1 MYNSC
6 TTKALPINLDH
17 TTKWPN
23 MGTTCCMKQRQDKEL
38 ATEISEGVRQTALE
52 IQSSSTSSWAWRDS
66 CWKTLNLVAPKQKSE
81 QTGAQLAWRR
91 KKWLIMSICFGLAP
105 LCFGDLWEL
114 FLKSFALMF
123 AEVWHYFMLDTPPL
137 QGAVL
142 VLILSNISWDRW
154 HIVHGSKE
162 NCENNRGRNSV
173 LIWPLR
179 QTDDANF
186 FSPPSLLKFIT
197 LH

>member
-1 MYNSC
+1 MTEHGLYMLYE
-6 TTKALPINLDH
+6 TTTGQRSGHWNIWRCAADCLGNTVVLHQFLSLERLLLENIEFWSLLNRSPNKLVLNWLD
-17 TTKWPN
+17 
-23 MGTTCCMKQRQDKEL
+23 G
-38 ATEISEGVRQTALE
+38 
-52 IQSSSTSSWAWRDS
+52 
-66 CWKTLNLVAPKQKSE
+66 
-81 QTGAQLAWRR
+81 R

-137 QGAVL
+137 QDAVL

-154 HIVHGSKE
+154 HIVYGSKE